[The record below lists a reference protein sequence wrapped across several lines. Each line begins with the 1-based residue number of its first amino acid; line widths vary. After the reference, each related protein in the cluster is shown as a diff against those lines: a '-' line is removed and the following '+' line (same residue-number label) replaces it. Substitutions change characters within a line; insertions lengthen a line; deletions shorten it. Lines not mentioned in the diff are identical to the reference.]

1 MTDQPS
7 WVVLKT
13 FSTVHEA
20 EIDAGLLRSAGI
32 PARVDVGDSIGV
44 FGPGYQGSVTGGVRL
59 LVPAAVEA
67 QAHAVVDDSSDNN

>member
-7 WVVLKT
+7 WVLLKT
-13 FSTVHEA
+13 FSTVYEA
-20 EIDAGLLRSAGI
+20 EIDAGLLRAAGI

-59 LVPAAVEA
+59 LVPAAVEV
-67 QAHAVVDDSSDNN
+67 QAHAVVGDSSGTA